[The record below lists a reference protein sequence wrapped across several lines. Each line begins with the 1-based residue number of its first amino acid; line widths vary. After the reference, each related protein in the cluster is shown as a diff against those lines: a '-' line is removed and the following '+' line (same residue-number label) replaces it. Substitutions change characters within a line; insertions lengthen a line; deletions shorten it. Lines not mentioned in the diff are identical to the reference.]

1 MKPAPPGECGDDR
14 RYGGDPT
21 DTKGPLA
28 AMSRVLEALVETDRR
43 SSVDI
48 AFASD
53 EETGRSIAVYARIP
67 AAYDETVD

>member
-1 MKPAPPGECGDDR
+1 MKPAPPGEYGDDR

-67 AAYDETVD
+67 ATYDETVD